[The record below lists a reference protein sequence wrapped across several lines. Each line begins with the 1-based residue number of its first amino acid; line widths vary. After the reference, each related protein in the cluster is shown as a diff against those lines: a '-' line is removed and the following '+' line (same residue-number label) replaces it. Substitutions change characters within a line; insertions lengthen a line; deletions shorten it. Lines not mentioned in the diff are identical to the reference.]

1 MWVTFI
7 IDYYMNALCP
17 FFLSYWIHLLLY
29 MFTWMEFPRIR
40 SFSSIIYGLHGINEK
55 TLPRIN
61 HFTTYTY
68 FSFIVFPHVL
78 YAILL
83 QQNEFYMLPFIY
95 YTMKSPSLWYVRI
108 YEEMR
113 YFCAVLFCCN
123 IFCLPKCN
131 TSYHTSY
138 SLKFYI
144 VIQLQYGWNHNFYHG
159 IVSFNIIFINVE

>member
-17 FFLSYWIHLLLY
+17 FFLSYWIHLLYVY
-29 MFTWMEFPRIR
+29 MNGISPN
-40 SFSSIIYGLHGINEK
+40 SFFFSFIIYGLHGINEK

-61 HFTTYTY
+61 HFTTYSY

-95 YTMKSPSLWYVRI
+95 YATKSPSLWYVVEYTRNYVI
-108 YEEMR
+108 
-113 YFCAVLFCCN
+113 FALCN
-123 IFCLPKCN
+123 FVQCSFLLTKMQKNEYKLAWIFQFK
-131 TSYHTSY
+131 YY
-138 SLKFYI
+138 SFYM
-144 VIQLQYGWNHNFYHG
+144 NM
-159 IVSFNIIFINVE
+159 

>member
-29 MFTWMEFPRIR
+29 MSTWMEFPRIR
-40 SFSSIIYGLHGINEK
+40 SFSSIIYSLHGINEK

-113 YFCAVLFCCN
+113 YFCAVLFCAILFAYQN
-123 IFCLPKCN
+123 AIQVTIHLIALTF
-131 TSYHTSY
+131 TS
-138 SLKFYI
+138 L
-144 VIQLQYGWNHNFYHG
+144 
-159 IVSFNIIFINVE
+159 FNYNMDEIIISIMVL

>member
-113 YFCAVLFCCN
+113 YFCAVLFCA
-123 IFCLPKCN
+123 IFFAYQNAIQVTIHLIALAL
-131 TSYHTSY
+131 TS
-138 SLKFYI
+138 L
-144 VIQLQYGWNHNFYHG
+144 
-159 IVSFNIIFINVE
+159 FNYNMDETIISIMVL

>member
-95 YTMKSPSLWYVRI
+95 YTMKSPSLWYVVEYTKNYVI
-108 YEEMR
+108 
-113 YFCAVLFCCN
+113 FALCN
-123 IFCLPKCN
+123 FVQCFFWLTKMHCKLI
-131 TSYHTSY
+131 
-138 SLKFYI
+138 
-144 VIQLQYGWNHNFYHG
+144 
-159 IVSFNIIFINVE
+159 

>member
-17 FFLSYWIHLLLY
+17 FFLSYWIHLLVY

-40 SFSSIIYGLHGINEK
+40 SFSSIIYGLHGMNEK

-138 SLKFYI
+138 SL
-144 VIQLQYGWNHNFYHG
+144 NF
-159 IVSFNIIFINVE
+159 